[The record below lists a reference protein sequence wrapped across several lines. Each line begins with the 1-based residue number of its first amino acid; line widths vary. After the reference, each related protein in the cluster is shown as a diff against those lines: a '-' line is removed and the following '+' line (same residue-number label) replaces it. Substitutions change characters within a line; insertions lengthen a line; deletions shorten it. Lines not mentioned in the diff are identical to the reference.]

1 MTADVPVFLDAAT
14 LAKHLAAA
22 RSAWPSL
29 EFSEHAYVAWLQATL
44 AEFEDPLA
52 QLAKADAGIALLCWT
67 AAHGDAEA
75 HRLFE
80 LHFMPHV
87 APALARFGSDRDFD
101 SEIAQRVR
109 LKFFISEP
117 GELAPIV
124 LYALR
129 GNLIG
134 LVRVAAVREAINARR
149 SDKPAAPIE
158 SIEQLTGD
166 RDPALRALK
175 VKYAVDFERA
185 FTAAVAEL
193 SARDRQ
199 LLRLSL
205 SVKASIDDIAK
216 MFQTHR
222 ATAARWLNSA
232 RDELAAGTRRHLQA
246 ALKLPDDELMSLLR
260 LVRTEA
266 TRMMAS
272 IPPEADA

>member
-1 MTADVPVFLDAAT
+1 MTPESHVELDAAA
-14 LAKHLAAA
+14 LATHLAAA
-22 RSAWPSL
+22 RATWPSL
-29 EFSEHAYVAWLQATL
+29 AFVDADYVAWLQGALT
-44 AEFEDPLA
+44 EFDDPLVHF
-52 QLAKADAGIALLCWT
+52 AKVDPGIAVLCFT
-67 AAHGDAEA
+67 AAHGNAEA

-80 LHFMPHV
+80 LHFIPHV
-87 APALARFGSDRDFD
+87 TPALARFGSDRDFAA
-101 SEIAQRVR
+101 EIAQRVR
-109 LKFFISEP
+109 LKFLVAEP
-117 GELAPIV
+117 GEPALIIH
-124 LYALR
+124 YGLR

-134 LVRVAAVREAINARR
+134 LVRVAAVREALNVRR

-193 SARDRQ
+193 SVRDRQ

-232 RDELAAGTRRHLQA
+232 RDALAAGTRRHLQA
-246 ALKLPDDELMSLLR
+246 SLGLPDDELMSLLR

-272 IPPEADA
+272 IPPEADE